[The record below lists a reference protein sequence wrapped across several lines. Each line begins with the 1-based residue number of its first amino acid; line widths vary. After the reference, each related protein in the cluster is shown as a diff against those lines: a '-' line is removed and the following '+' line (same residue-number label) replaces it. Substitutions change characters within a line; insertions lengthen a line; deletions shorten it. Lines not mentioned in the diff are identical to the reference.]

1 MNNIETVTLDNGL
14 RIFLYKDERRHKTF
28 FTYIT
33 LGGGQRKNFILDGT
47 KYHLNDGLAHI
58 LEHYIVECNNNGNF
72 IKKLGKMQMDA
83 NAETSDI
90 YTEYYF
96 QAVENIDI
104 GIKTILDAVNNV
116 KFNEENLNKLKKPI
130 IQEIRNRMDNKFY
143 HLNKM
148 VMNDVFG
155 EENYIDVGGDI
166 KDIENATIDEVET
179 LYNACYKPDNQ
190 IIVIAGNFNKEN
202 VINIIKEYFMNLKR
216 EKHHVEIIKNNYVDS
231 VLKKKDVLNF
241 PTPKEYREIAFK
253 INCSKFTNKEKLNLE
268 FYISC
273 FFSTFFGVTST
284 FYKELVKK
292 NVITDIMN
300 CSMRKIDNY
309 LLITIGNYTT
319 NGDIL
324 SKKIID
330 TVKSMKKFNTTI
342 FNLNKKDFIMELIL
356 RDESIFKMINPF
368 ITNVIFYDY
377 PYIDTLED
385 VYNLTYEEYVATIKI
400 LDFSNYT
407 DISIIN

>member
-155 EENYIDVGGDI
+155 EENYIDVGGNI

-202 VINIIKEYFMNLKR
+202 V
-216 EKHHVEIIKNNYVDS
+216 
-231 VLKKKDVLNF
+231 
-241 PTPKEYREIAFK
+241 
-253 INCSKFTNKEKLNLE
+253 
-268 FYISC
+268 
-273 FFSTFFGVTST
+273 
-284 FYKELVKK
+284 
-292 NVITDIMN
+292 
-300 CSMRKIDNY
+300 
-309 LLITIGNYTT
+309 
-319 NGDIL
+319 
-324 SKKIID
+324 
-330 TVKSMKKFNTTI
+330 KKFNI
-342 FNLNKKDFIMELIL
+342 KSDKK
-356 RDESIFKMINPF
+356 
-368 ITNVIFYDY
+368 
-377 PYIDTLED
+377 
-385 VYNLTYEEYVATIKI
+385 
-400 LDFSNYT
+400 
-407 DISIIN
+407 